1 MFVKFSNFSDND
13 VVEERW
19 LDFYETNENLN

>member
-1 MFVKFSNFSDND
+1 MFVKFGNFSDND